1 MRLGCTALRHHFAVR
16 CSAPV
21 PVRVCASH
29 AVGMNY
35 YDHCT
40 EQNVPVPKEP
50 TLFSKFANSIIGDG
64 EPISLDEELTSE
76 LDFEVEL

>member
-1 MRLGCTALRHHFAVR
+1 
-16 CSAPV
+16 
-21 PVRVCASH
+21 
-29 AVGMNY
+29 MNY